1 MKSFSYVAL
10 DRAGLRTQGMLS
22 APSEPEART
31 ILERKGLFVEFV
43 GEAAAVGRAAVVTP
57 AAPVSSA
64 PAQPGMASTIAA
76 KYEPESLAHLYRQVS
91 AMLRSGVP
99 LVTALTTISGGA
111 YSPRIRS
118 ALGEIRDAVHAG
130 DPISGVLGRRRD
142 VFPPLHASIIRAA
155 EHGGFLDN
163 AFAQLAEYLG
173 QEIRVRNAWK
183 SRTFYPKVLLA
194 VALTIIIVTNLV
206 VASIAAKTGG
216 PALLLNNF
224 LLNPWVF
231 VPLLVITF
239 VIVVF
244 LKAARGSARAARIRD
259 GFAFWLPHYASTS
272 QMMSMA
278 KFSRALALLF
288 GSGVQIR
295 DAVLLAGDAAGNVLI
310 AESVRPLAKKIGDGT
325 SIYDALRESSM
336 FTPETLDMIRAGE
349 TTGSL
354 QSLLDHLANHYEEE
368 GKVRMDKFT
377 TVLTTA
383 ILILILLAVASTVLG
398 FYGGYLGEL
407 KSYME

>member
-10 DRAGLRTQGMLS
+10 DRAGSRTQGLLS

-43 GEAAAVGRAAVVTP
+43 GEAGTLGKAAGAAAVSPPTAGPTAT
-57 AAPVSSA
+57 
-64 PAQPGMASTIAA
+64 GMTSTIAA
-76 KYEPESLAHLYRQVS
+76 KYEPEALAHLYRQVS

-111 YSPRIRS
+111 YSPRIRT

-130 DPISGVLGRRRD
+130 DPISIVLERRRD
-142 VFPPLHASIIRAA
+142 VFPALHVSIIKAA
-155 EHGGFLDN
+155 ERGGFLDN

-173 QEIRVRNAWK
+173 QEIRVRNSWK
-183 SRTFYPKVLLA
+183 RRTFYPKVLL
-194 VALTIIIVTNLV
+194 VITLSIILITNFI
-206 VASIAAKTGG
+206 VASIAARTGG
-216 PALLLNNF
+216 PAMLLDNF
-224 LLNPWVF
+224 LLNPWVY
-231 VPLLVITF
+231 VPLLIVTAVVVI
-239 VIVVF
+239 F
-244 LKAARGSARAARIRD
+244 LKAARGSERAARIRD
-259 GFAFWLPHYASTS
+259 GFAFWIPHYASTA
-272 QMMSMA
+272 QMLAMA

-310 AESVRPLAKKIGDGT
+310 AEAVRPLAKKIGDGT
-325 SIYDALRESSM
+325 SIFDALRESDM

-383 ILILILLAVASTVLG
+383 ILIIVLLAVASTIFG
-398 FYGGYLGEL
+398 FWSGYAGQFTSL
-407 KSYME
+407 ME

>member
-10 DRAGLRTQGMLS
+10 DRAGLRTQGLLS
-22 APSEPEART
+22 ATSEPEART

-43 GEAAAVGRAAVVTP
+43 GEAAIAGGPAFAAS
-57 AAPVSSA
+57 AASPTD
-64 PAQPGMASTIAA
+64 PAQPSMASTLAA

-99 LVTALTTISGGA
+99 LITALTTISGGA
-111 YSPRIRS
+111 YSPRIRT

-130 DPISGVLGRRRD
+130 NPISGVLERRKD

-155 EHGGFLDN
+155 ERGGFLDS

-183 SRTFYPKVLLA
+183 RRTFYPKVLLA
-194 VALTIIIVTNLV
+194 VTLSIILITNLI

-216 PALLLNNF
+216 PALLLDNF
-224 LLNPWVF
+224 LLNPWVYI
-231 VPLLVITF
+231 PLLIITL

-244 LKAARGSARAARIRD
+244 LKAARGSERAARIRD
-259 GFAFWLPHYASTS
+259 GFAFWLPHYASTA

-288 GSGVQIR
+288 GSGVPIR

-336 FTPETLDMIRAGE
+336 FTRKHSI
-349 TTGSL
+349 
-354 QSLLDHLANHYEEE
+354 
-368 GKVRMDKFT
+368 
-377 TVLTTA
+377 
-383 ILILILLAVASTVLG
+383 
-398 FYGGYLGEL
+398 
-407 KSYME
+407 

>member
-1 MKSFSYVAL
+1 M
-10 DRAGLRTQGMLS
+10 
-22 APSEPEART
+22 
-31 ILERKGLFVEFV
+31 LERKGLLVEFV
-43 GEAAAVGRAAVVTP
+43 GEAASAARTPVIAPTAAVSSDTQTP
-57 AAPVSSA
+57 
-64 PAQPGMASTIAA
+64 GLASIIVA
-76 KYEPESLAHLYRQVS
+76 KYEPESLAHLYRQIS

-130 DPISGVLGRRRD
+130 EPISGVLERRKD
-142 VFPPLHASIIRAA
+142 VFPPLHGSIIRAA
-155 EHGGFLDN
+155 EHGGFLDS

-183 SRTFYPKVLLA
+183 RRTFYPKVLLVVTFA
-194 VALTIIIVTNLV
+194 IIIVTNLV

-224 LLNPWVF
+224 LLNPWVY
-231 VPLLVITF
+231 VPILIVTF
-239 VIVVF
+239 IIVVF
-244 LKAARGSARAARIRD
+244 LKASRGSAKAARIRD
-259 GFAFWLPHYASTS
+259 GFAFWLPHYASTA

-288 GSGVQIR
+288 GSGVPIR

-325 SIYDALRESSM
+325 SIYDALRESSI

-383 ILILILLAVASTVLG
+383 ILILILLAVASTILG
-398 FYGGYLGEL
+398 FYGGYMGEL